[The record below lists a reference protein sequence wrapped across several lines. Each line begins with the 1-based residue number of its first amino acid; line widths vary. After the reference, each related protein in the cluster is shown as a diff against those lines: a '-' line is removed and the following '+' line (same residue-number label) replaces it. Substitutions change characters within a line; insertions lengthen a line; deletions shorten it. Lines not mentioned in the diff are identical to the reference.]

1 MIKPPVF
8 NLKRI
13 FTLRNKIYEALRPVT
28 IGIEL
33 QGEELRMFADK
44 ACMVIPCQVPEITM
58 FESVRGFDRQV
69 MTDALLRSF
78 SWRLAANLPALRT
91 GSPVVPWHSPGRE
104 EWVPVQVM
112 RVEATRHAKTKASQA
127 MFTLRILA
135 GTAAGLEIQKPFK
148 PKSLP
153 VIAKSIGFTNRR
165 GRYRYRS
172 FRHFVNLRFLVKL
185 DPAKATETAPSFF
198 HIHGA
203 KNLETYNRR
212 LLAVRLRR
220 KPCPR
225 GYPGMCETCAVGY
238 VNCEFATHRL
248 DLARVQCSRCNLPG
262 WADPEL

>member
-1 MIKPPVF
+1 
-8 NLKRI
+8 
-13 FTLRNKIYEALRPVT
+13 
-28 IGIEL
+28 
-33 QGEELRMFADK
+33 MFADK
-44 ACMVIPCQVPEITM
+44 ACMVIPCKVPEITM

-127 MFTLRILA
+127 M
-135 GTAAGLEIQKPFK
+135 
-148 PKSLP
+148 
-153 VIAKSIGFTNRR
+153 
-165 GRYRYRS
+165 YRYRS

-262 WADPEL
+262 WADPELSTTLCMKCQRITKEEECRQEQ